1 MLVWLSFR
9 LVCMLVLLACVMPH
23 PICSFAPTQF
33 SFGLPLLQASPVLI
47 GGWQAVVEEKR
58 STNSRGNTRGRFQS
72 GRGAGFR
79 NDGGRGRGNYGGG
92 RGYGRDD
99 FNGRNEFN
107 NRGGSRGGS
116 SNRGGDG
123 YRRTDNTGGRMNR
136 GGGVPNGTA
145 KNMAPRYSATA

>member
-1 MLVWLSFR
+1 MYIREMDIEADNGAVGR
-9 LVCMLVLLACVMPH
+9 CRRDTLLYYESEEGKCLK
-23 PICSFAPTQF
+23 
-33 SFGLPLLQASPVLI
+33 FGLHESLLESVATLLPFYNEFNCLI
-47 GGWQAVVEEKR
+47 SIA
-58 STNSRGNTRGRFQS
+58 GNTRGRFQS

-107 NRGGSRGGS
+107 NRGGSRGGL
-116 SNRGGDG
+116 SNRGGEG

-145 KNMAPRYSATA
+145 KAAPRYSATA